1 MERQPW
7 IPRDIVTA
15 AKQMDLLTYL
25 QRYDPGELVR
35 LSPGVYSTRTHDSL
49 KISHGKWCWW
59 SRGIGGRSALDYL
72 IKVQGMDFQAAVL
85 HICECMGKSP
95 ELPQYKPYHDILPRG
110 APVFKL
116 PPPYRN
122 NDRVLSYLT
131 GRGIS
136 LPLLLSCIRAGML
149 YEDTRHNCVFVG
161 FDPAGMARYG
171 FVRSSSPNST
181 FLRDVDGSDKRYSF
195 HIGAKG
201 TADTVYLFESAIDLL
216 SYITLELDVGRD
228 WRGADYLSL
237 SGIYAPHRD
246 NRDLPLALS
255 EYLRTHPEARHIAL
269 CLDNDRGGRLAA
281 EAILE
286 RLPDGYEAHSLFP
299 AGKDYSAQLMA
310 QKGILEIQTRQSKEL
325 IR

>member
-95 ELPQYKPYHDILPRG
+95 ELPQYKPYRDILPRG

-149 YEDTRHNCVFVG
+149 
-161 FDPAGMARYG
+161 
-171 FVRSSSPNST
+171 
-181 FLRDVDGSDKRYSF
+181 
-195 HIGAKG
+195 
-201 TADTVYLFESAIDLL
+201 
-216 SYITLELDVGRD
+216 
-228 WRGADYLSL
+228 
-237 SGIYAPHRD
+237 
-246 NRDLPLALS
+246 
-255 EYLRTHPEARHIAL
+255 
-269 CLDNDRGGRLAA
+269 
-281 EAILE
+281 
-286 RLPDGYEAHSLFP
+286 
-299 AGKDYSAQLMA
+299 
-310 QKGILEIQTRQSKEL
+310 
-325 IR
+325 